1 MVFAFYQKLFP
12 QLDTFGDDRVNIPS
26 DYGFRSMQGR
36 LFRMPGKQIP
46 QTNATVIKMTH
57 MLYH

>member
-1 MVFAFYQKLFP
+1 MVFAFYQKSFP

-26 DYGFRSMQGR
+26 DYDFQSMQGR

-46 QTNATVIKMTH
+46 QANATVIKMTH